1 MRGRPGDEPPVSF
14 RALVAAATRVTG
26 AEAMVIV
33 LRGDEG
39 PLHVDCHTGLSE
51 SELEAFSA
59 SLGAD
64 DAGFLEREFEGVL
77 RSEIIVEGGSVGFI
91 AALQRAKASFE
102 NQDLI
107 DTFAIQVGL
116 CVALAS
122 RPPVY
127 DEVLET
133 WAMLDRLV
141 LSAHSLGE
149 LGRALT
155 AVIGPL
161 FGNARIGVMIAD
173 RQRRVLQMM
182 PGAFDADE
190 FTVASHRVG
199 FFDPRS
205 NSARVLTTG
214 LPYISNA
221 SAGDASIRQEYV
233 GVFGLSR
240 VLTVPLGDVGVLH
253 IVDGAADFDLEDLSR
268 AEGLAPRIASIVELA
283 AALYGARREQRIEE
297 TICRAA
303 VAVAS
308 GDSIHTVM
316 EQALRELCESTEAA
330 LLAFV
335 LDDAPPILVSTGR
348 RAPEIERAVIDEAGT
363 DPGMRAYVVG
373 PQRAGDPGWAAFYVP
388 VTLSGVRLG
397 TLAALRLHG
406 EPFTRFERGSF
417 MRMANVAALNY
428 AAERYQQQRAELA
441 RLQERQRLADDL
453 HDDVAQILFAAQ
465 LSLDSILEQDEVDDG
480 VARRI
485 SRARG
490 MLIRGDTAIR
500 TVIHKLSSPPAAD
513 IATRLASVVS
523 GVEDEFSLPIHVH
536 IEPEVAGAARGLGR
550 SASDALI
557 KGAREALVNA
567 AKHAG
572 PCRVNARL
580 ELVQGRLLLTVADD
594 GLGATVPRS
603 GHHHGLASVDRL
615 IRDQGGWTEVKRG
628 EAGGTVVTV
637 GVPCEDAGDH
647 ATGTDHDRS
656 GDEDALGAQTVAV

>member
-1 MRGRPGDEPPVSF
+1 MTGPREAEPSPNF
-14 RALVAAATRVTG
+14 HALLAAATRVTG
-26 AEAMVIV
+26 AEAILIV
-33 LRGDEG
+33 LRGDGG
-39 PLHVDCHTGLSE
+39 PLHVECHRGLSG

-59 SLGAD
+59 SLTAAD
-64 DAGFLEREFEGVL
+64 DGFLERQFEAVL
-77 RSEIIVEGGSVGFI
+77 RSEIAVEGRTGGFI
-91 AALQRAKASFE
+91 AALQRAKVSFDNE
-102 NQDLI
+102 DLI
-107 DTFAIQVGL
+107 DTFAVQVGL

-141 LSAHSLGE
+141 LSAHNLGE

-182 PGAFDADE
+182 PGAFGADD

-253 IVDGAADFDLEDLSR
+253 IADGAGDFDLEDLSR

-283 AALYGARREQRIEE
+283 AVLYGARREQRIEE

-316 EQALRELCESTEAA
+316 EPALSELCEATEAS

-348 RAPEIERAVIDEAGT
+348 RAPEIERAVIEEAGT

-465 LSLDSILEQDEVDDG
+465 LSLDSILEQDDVDDG

-485 SRARG
+485 ARARG

-513 IATRLASVVS
+513 IATRLTSVVS
-523 GVEDEFSLPIHVH
+523 GVEDEFSLPIH
-536 IEPEVAGAARGLGR
+536 
-550 SASDALI
+550 ALI
-557 KGAREALVNA
+557 KAAREALVNA

-572 PCRVNARL
+572 PCRVNVRL
-580 ELVQGRLLLTVADD
+580 ELEQGRLVLTISDD
-594 GLGATVPRS
+594 GLGTTVPRA

-615 IRDQGGWTEVKRG
+615 IRDQGGWTEVRRG
-628 EAGGTVVTV
+628 EAGGTVVMV
-637 GVPCEDAGDH
+637 GLPCQDSDDHPTDAGQ
-647 ATGTDHDRS
+647 
-656 GDEDALGAQTVAV
+656 EDALGAETVAV